1 MTIRKE
7 QNVFISEVGDLLIES
22 APSFE
27 VYCIYA
33 SNYPSAMK
41 LVYAYQQRPDLK
53 DAMTKWQQTP
63 EGRGLSL
70 ESFLIKPV
78 QRICK
83 YPLLIRELERFSEK
97 AGNTKDK
104 ELLRLAAVEIEKV
117 VTLVN
122 EATRNAEEKERIRS
136 LGSLIESPAVIFSIY
151 LAFGFR
157 R

>member
-1 MTIRKE
+1 MAIRKE
-7 QNVFISEVGDLLIES
+7 QNVFISEVGDLLVDS

-41 LVYAYQQRPDLK
+41 LVYSYQLRPELK
-53 DAMTKWQQTP
+53 DAMAKWQQTP

-97 AGNTKDK
+97 AGNIKDK
-104 ELLRLAAVEIEKV
+104 ELLRLAAVGIEKV

-122 EATRNAEEKERIRS
+122 EATRDAEEKERIRS
-136 LGSLIESPAVIFSIY
+136 LGSLIESPTVISVC
-151 LAFGFR
+151 
-157 R
+157 